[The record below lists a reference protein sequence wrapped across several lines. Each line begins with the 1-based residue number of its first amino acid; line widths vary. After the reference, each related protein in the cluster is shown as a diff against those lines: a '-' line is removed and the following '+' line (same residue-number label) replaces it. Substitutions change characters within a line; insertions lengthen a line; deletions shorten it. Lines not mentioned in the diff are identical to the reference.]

1 MKKIIEIPDDV
12 ADKFEQQNYKMS
24 VEQNQIVLKSDV
36 DQLDAQNFSLHY
48 MLIPSLLSLVI
59 SLLTFFLS
67 GHSQINFT
75 GGRYHS
81 VAGISMLC
89 ATIIG
94 FATFLWVYA
103 KQNTSPQKRMLSRI
117 RELVTISL
125 AYTLIVFAIQALI
138 WYILGMTFVGVTL
151 DRFTASFVAALCSA
165 IVFYFLILFAA
176 SVKISHLI
184 ILLFITFIGG
194 IFLSMAT
201 NGQNGWWQYN
211 FSFLG
216 TGEAKNQWQFNFTMI
231 FSALM
236 LLTITDYLFM
246 DFQKSDLYNFK
257 VKIVQAFYYVIA
269 LFIAGVGIFPAQSW
283 TMTFHNASA
292 YGIVLCIIILIV
304 LSKYL
309 LPQISKEFLSMSA
322 IVFVALV
329 TSAILFLKVH
339 YLSLTVFEIIAFAIS
354 FTWLVLMINALQKML
369 HESSIYQVKV
379 VQLKEEI

>member
-151 DRFTASFVAALCSA
+151 DRFTASFVAALFSA

-292 YGIVLCIIILIV
+292 YGIVWCIIILIV

>member
-1 MKKIIEIPDDV
+1 MKKIIEIPDEV

-24 VEQNQIVLKSDV
+24 IEQNQIVLKSDAG
-36 DQLDAQNFSLHY
+36 QIDAQNFSLHY
-48 MLIPSLLSLVI
+48 MLIPSLLSLII

-151 DRFTASFVAALCSA
+151 DRFTASFVAALFSA

-194 IFLSMAT
+194 IFLSMAM
-201 NGQNGWWQYN
+201 NGQNAWWQYN

-369 HESSIYQVKV
+369 HESSVYQVEV
-379 VQLKEEI
+379 VELKENI

>member
-1 MKKIIEIPDDV
+1 MKKIIEIPDEV

-24 VEQNQIVLKSDV
+24 IEQNQIVLKSDAG
-36 DQLDAQNFSLHY
+36 QIDAQNFSLHY
-48 MLIPSLLSLVI
+48 MLIPSLLSLII

-151 DRFTASFVAALCSA
+151 DRFTASFVAALFSA

-194 IFLSMAT
+194 IFLSMAM
-201 NGQNGWWQYN
+201 NGQNAWWQYN

-257 VKIVQAFYYVIA
+257 VKIVQAFHYVIA

-309 LPQISKEFLSMSA
+309 LPKISKEFLSMSA

-369 HESSIYQVKV
+369 HESSVYQVKI
-379 VQLKEEI
+379 VQLTEEI

>member
-94 FATFLWVYA
+94 FATFLWVYS

-151 DRFTASFVAALCSA
+151 DRFTASFVAALFSA

>member
-151 DRFTASFVAALCSA
+151 DRFTASFVAALFSA

-176 SVKISHLI
+176 CVKISHLI

>member
-151 DRFTASFVAALCSA
+151 DRFTASFVAALFSS